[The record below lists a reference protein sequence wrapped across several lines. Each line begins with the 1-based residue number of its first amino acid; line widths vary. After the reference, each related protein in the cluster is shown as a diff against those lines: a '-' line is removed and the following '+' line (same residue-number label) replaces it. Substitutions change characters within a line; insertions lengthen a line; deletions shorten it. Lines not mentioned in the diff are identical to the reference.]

1 MELSKSMLTRLR
13 DIVEK
18 VAMATSLTEALE
30 ILVNETCKAMRTDV
44 CSIYL
49 ADHPR
54 QCYYLMAT
62 RGLKKPRGIA
72 IRLGFDEGVVGAVG
86 RQSEMLNLADI
97 REHPQYKYLPQ
108 LKEGQLKAFLGVPVV
123 YRRQLLGVLVVQ
135 QKEKRLFNETEES
148 FMVTLSM
155 QLAVILSQAQ
165 AKGVFGQYRQSR
177 IKAIPVS
184 QGIAMAYGW
193 QDNSQPSFDSVCE
206 ASAINKDDEK
216 QRLISA
222 LESAAAECRR
232 ISKRFMANSSKESAA
247 IFDLYN
253 HLLNDPQLKK
263 NLFTSIE
270 QGAVA
275 EWAVKTVIEDYVEQF
290 SRLRDLYLRE
300 RGTDL
305 RALGQRLLFHL
316 DDSLTPINQWP
327 ERFILVADELSAS
340 VLAEL
345 PFEQLAGVIV
355 RDGATHSHSA
365 ILIRAMGIPAI
376 MGADVE
382 PSLLHN
388 RLLILD
394 GYRGE
399 VFIEPENLIAQ
410 EYQQII
416 EEENVLSRLA
426 EGTLEQDAILKNGD
440 QVNIYLNAGLSPR
453 YEQQINMGVD
463 GVGLYRTELPFML
476 HNGFPSEDEQKQMY
490 QEVLELFPTKPV
502 VLRTLDIGADKQLP
516 YMPIS
521 EENPSLGWRGIR
533 IMLDQPEIFLIQL
546 RAMLRADHA
555 VGNLRILLPMITSI
569 DEVDEA
575 IILINRARDEVS
587 NLLHQPIKM
596 PQVGV
601 MLEVPSLLFLL
612 PELKKR
618 VDFISIGTNDFTQ
631 YLLAVDRN
639 NTHVATLYDNL
650 HPAVVRFLAMVYE
663 ECRRLNMPIS
673 VCGEMAGQ
681 PLSAMVL
688 IALGYR
694 SLSMS
699 GRSVPRMKYLIR
711 QLDPELMSELA
722 LALLRAETS
731 DSVRLKTSEFM
742 EKNGLGGFV
751 RGGI

>member
-1 MELSKSMLTRLR
+1 MLMRLR
-13 DIVEK
+13 EIVEK
-18 VAMATSLTEALE
+18 VAMATSLTDALE
-30 ILVNETCKAMRTDV
+30 VLVDETCKAMRTDV

-62 RGLKKPRGIA
+62 RGLKKPSGIA

-86 RQSEMLNLADI
+86 RQSEMLNLADA

-108 LKEGQLKAFLGVPVV
+108 LKEEQLKAFLGVPIV

-135 QKEKRLFNETEES
+135 QREKRLFNETEES

-165 AKGVFGQYRQSR
+165 AKGIFGQYRQNR

-184 QGIAMAYGW
+184 QGISMAYGW
-193 QDNSQPSFDSVCE
+193 QDNSQPSFDSISQT
-206 ASAINKDDEK
+206 SAIDIDSEK
-216 QRLISA
+216 QRLIAA
-222 LESAAAECRR
+222 LESATAECRR
-232 ISKRFMANSSKESAA
+232 ISKRFMASSAKESAA

-253 HLLNDPQLKK
+253 HLLSDPQLKK
-263 NLFTSIE
+263 HLFTAIDG
-270 QGAVA
+270 GAAA
-275 EWAVKTVIEDYVEQF
+275 EWAVKTVIENYVEQF

-300 RGTDL
+300 RGADL
-305 RALGQRLLFHL
+305 KALGQRLLFHL
-316 DDSLTPINQWP
+316 DDSLTANEQWP
-327 ERFILVADELSAS
+327 DRFILVADELSAS

-345 PFEQLAGVIV
+345 PMEQLAGVIV

-376 MGADVE
+376 MGADIE

-388 RLLILD
+388 RHLILD

-399 VFIEPENLIAQ
+399 VFIEPENLIIQ

-416 EEENVLSRLA
+416 EEENVISRLA
-426 EGTLEQDAILKNGD
+426 EGTLEQDATLIGGE
-440 QVNIYLNAGLSPR
+440 QIQIHLNAGLSPR
-453 YEQQINMGVD
+453 YEQQINTGVD

-476 HNGFPSEDEQKQMY
+476 HNGFPSEDEQKQLY
-490 QEVLELFPTKPV
+490 KEVLQLFPTKPV

-546 RAMLRADHA
+546 RAMLRANA
-555 VGNLRILLPMITSI
+555 LSGNLRILLPMVTSI
-569 DEVDEA
+569 NEIDEA
-575 IILINRARDEVS
+575 ISLIKRAKEEVS
-587 NLLHQPIKM
+587 QLLGQPVKM
-596 PQVGV
+596 PQIGV

-612 PELKKR
+612 PEIKKR

-639 NTHVATLYDNL
+639 NTHVAALYDNL
-650 HPAVVRFLAMVYE
+650 HPAVIRFLAKVSE
-663 ECRRLNMPIS
+663 ECQRLALPVS

-681 PLSAMVL
+681 PLSAMIL

-711 QLDPELMSELA
+711 QLDPELMTDLVDK
-722 LALLRAETS
+722 LLMAETCEN
-731 DSVRLKTSEFM
+731 VRKEASHFM
-742 EKNGLGGFV
+742 EIHRLGGFV

>member
-1 MELSKSMLTRLR
+1 MLMHLR
-13 DIVEK
+13 EIVEK
-18 VAMATSLTEALE
+18 VAMATSLAEALE
-30 ILVNETCKAMRTDV
+30 VLVNETCEAMQTDV

-49 ADHPR
+49 ADHLH

-62 RGLKKPRGIA
+62 RGLKKPSGIA

-97 REHPQYKYLPQ
+97 REHPEFKYLPQ

-135 QKEKRLFNETEES
+135 QRERRFFSETEES

-165 AKGVFGQYRQSR
+165 TKGIFGQYRQSR

-184 QGIAMAYGW
+184 QGIVMAYGW
-193 QDNSQPSFDSVCE
+193 QDTSQPSFDSICE
-206 ASAINKDDEK
+206 ASALNENDEK
-216 QRLISA
+216 QRLINA
-222 LESAAAECRR
+222 IENAASECRR
-232 ISKRFMANSSKESAA
+232 ISKRFIANSQKESAA

-253 HLLNDPQLKK
+253 HLLHDPQLKK
-263 NLFTSIE
+263 RLFSAIG
-270 QGAVA
+270 QGSVA

-290 SRLRDLYLRE
+290 SRLHDLYLRE
-300 RGTDL
+300 RGADL

-316 DDSLTPINQWP
+316 DDSLTLMDQWP

-340 VLAEL
+340 LLAEIPL
-345 PFEQLAGVIV
+345 EQLAGVIV

-376 MGADVE
+376 MGADID

-388 RLLILD
+388 RFLILD

-399 VFIEPENLIAQ
+399 VFIEPEDIITQ
-410 EYQQII
+410 EYKQII
-416 EEENVLSRLA
+416 AEEDVLSRLA
-426 EGTLEQDAILKNGD
+426 EGALEQEVILKNGE
-440 QVNIYLNAGLSPR
+440 QVHIHLNAGLSPR
-453 YEQQINMGVD
+453 YEQQINIAVD

-476 HNGFPSEDEQKQMY
+476 HNGFPSEDEQKQLY
-490 QEVLELFPTKPV
+490 QEVLQLFSNKPV

-521 EENPSLGWRGIR
+521 EENPCLGWRGIR
-533 IMLDQPEIFLIQL
+533 VMLDQPEIFLIQL
-546 RAMLRADHA
+546 RAMLHA
-555 VGNLRILLPMITSI
+555 NISTQNLRILLPMITSI
-569 DEVDEA
+569 NEVDEA
-575 IILINRARDEVS
+575 ITLIKRAREELSAILDQTV
-587 NLLHQPIKM
+587 PM
-596 PQVGV
+596 PQIGV
-601 MLEVPSLLFLL
+601 MFEVPSLLFLL

-618 VDFISIGTNDFTQ
+618 VDYISIGTNDLTQ

-639 NTHVATLYDNL
+639 NTHVAAIYDNL
-650 HPAVVRFLAMVYE
+650 HPSMIRFLAKVYE
-663 ECRRLNMPIS
+663 ECCRIGMPVS

-681 PLSAMVL
+681 PLGVMAL

-699 GRSVPRMKYLIR
+699 GRSVPRVKYLIR
-711 QLDPELMSELA
+711 GLQPELVKTLVPQ
-722 LALLRAETS
+722 LLEAETS
-731 DSVRLKTSEFM
+731 DAIRQALSLFM

>member
-1 MELSKSMLTRLR
+1 MLTRLR
-13 DIVEK
+13 EIVEK

-30 ILVNETCKAMRTDV
+30 VLVNETCNAMRTDV

-62 RGLKKPRGIA
+62 RGLKKPSGIA

-97 REHPQYKYLPQ
+97 REHPQFKYLPQ
-108 LKEGQLKAFLGVPVV
+108 LKEEQLKAFLGVPVV

-135 QKEKRLFNETEES
+135 QREKRLFNETEES
-148 FMVTLSM
+148 FLVTLSM

-177 IKAIPVS
+177 LKAIAVS
-184 QGIAMAYGW
+184 QGISMAYGW
-193 QDNSQPSFDSVCE
+193 QDSSQPSFDSIRQ
-206 ASAINKDDEK
+206 ASALDGDEEK
-216 QRLISA
+216 QRLVAA
-222 LESAAAECRR
+222 LENAASECRR

-247 IFDLYN
+247 IFDLYS

-263 NLFTSIE
+263 HLFSSIE
-270 QGAVA
+270 QGNVA
-275 EWAVKTVIEDYVEQF
+275 EWAVKTVIENYVEQF

-300 RGTDL
+300 RGADL
-305 RALGQRLLFHL
+305 KALGQRLLFHL
-316 DDSLTPINQWP
+316 DDSLAPTSQWP
-327 ERFILVADELSAS
+327 DRFILVADELSAS

-345 PFEQLAGVIV
+345 PLEQLAGVIV

-376 MGADVE
+376 MGADIE

-399 VFIEPENLIAQ
+399 VFIEPESFIAQ

-416 EEENVLSRLA
+416 EEENVLSELA
-426 EGTLEQDAILKNGD
+426 EGALEQDAVLKNGES
-440 QVNIYLNAGLSPR
+440 VNIYLNAGLSPR
-453 YEQQINMGVD
+453 YEQQINVGVD

-476 HNGFPSEDEQKQMY
+476 HNGFPSEDEQKQLY
-490 QEVLELFPTKPV
+490 REVLQLFSTKPV

-516 YMPIS
+516 YMPIN

-546 RAMLRADHA
+546 RAMFRADQPL
-555 VGNLRILLPMITSI
+555 GNLRILLPMITSI
-569 DEVDEA
+569 DEVDDA
-575 IILINRARDEVS
+575 IKLINRAKDEVS
-587 NLLHQPIKM
+587 QLLKQAIRM
-596 PQVGV
+596 PEIGV

-618 VDFISIGTNDFTQ
+618 IDFISIGTNDFTQ

-650 HPAVVRFLAMVYE
+650 HPSVIRFLARVNE
-663 ECRRLNMPIS
+663 ECRRLDLPIS

-681 PLSAMVL
+681 PVSAMVL

-711 QLDPELMSELA
+711 QLDPNLTADLVPELLA
-722 LALLRAETS
+722 AETS
-731 DSVRLKTSEFM
+731 NGVRRVVGEFM

>member
-1 MELSKSMLTRLR
+1 MLTRLR

-463 GVGLYRTELPFML
+463 GVGLYRTELSFML

-587 NLLHQPIKM
+587 NLLNQPIKM

>member
-1 MELSKSMLTRLR
+1 MLTRLR
-13 DIVEK
+13 EIVEK
-18 VAMATSLTEALE
+18 VAMATSLTDALE
-30 ILVNETCKAMRTDV
+30 VLVDETCKAMRTDV

-62 RGLKKPRGIA
+62 RGLKKPSGIA

-97 REHPQYKYLPQ
+97 REHPQFKYLPQ
-108 LKEGQLKAFLGVPVV
+108 LKEDQLKAFLGVPVV

-135 QKEKRLFNETEES
+135 QREKRLFSETEES

-165 AKGVFGQYRQSR
+165 VKGVFGQYRQSR

-184 QGIAMAYGW
+184 QGIAMANGW
-193 QDNSQPSFDSVCE
+193 QDSSQPSFDSICQ
-206 ASAINKDDEK
+206 ASTLNGDEEK
-216 QRLISA
+216 QRLVNA

-232 ISKRFMANSSKESAA
+232 ISKRFMTSSSKESAA

-263 NLFTSIE
+263 HLFAAIE
-270 QGAVA
+270 NGDVA
-275 EWAVKTVIEDYVEQF
+275 EWAVKTVIDDYVEQF

-300 RGTDL
+300 RGSDL
-305 RALGQRLLFHL
+305 KALGQRLLFHL
-316 DDSLTPINQWP
+316 DDSHTPTNQWP

-345 PFEQLAGVIV
+345 PLDQLVGVIV

-376 MGADVE
+376 MGADIE

-399 VFIEPENLIAQ
+399 VFIEPENLIAH

-426 EGTLEQDAILKNGD
+426 EGALEQDAVLKNGE
-440 QVNIYLNAGLSPR
+440 QVSVYLNAGLSPR
-453 YEQQINMGVD
+453 YEQQINSGVD

-476 HNGFPSEDEQKQMY
+476 HNGFPSEDEQKQLY
-490 QEVLELFPTKPV
+490 QELLQLFPSKPV

-516 YMPIS
+516 YMPIN

-533 IMLDQPEIFLIQL
+533 VMLDQPEIFLIQL
-546 RAMLRADHA
+546 RAMLRADQTI
-555 VGNLRILLPMITSI
+555 GNLRILLPMITSI
-569 DEVDEA
+569 DEVDDA
-575 IILINRARDEVS
+575 IKLINRACDEVS
-587 NLLHQPIKM
+587 LLLKKSIRM
-596 PQVGV
+596 PEIGV

-639 NTHVATLYDNL
+639 NTHVASLYDNL
-650 HPAVVRFLAMVYE
+650 HPSVVRFLAMVSA
-663 ECRRLNMPIS
+663 ECRRLDMPIS

-711 QLDPELMSELA
+711 QLDPKLTSDLVPLLLA
-722 LALLRAETS
+722 AETS
-731 DSVRLKTSEFM
+731 DKVKLEISTFM
-742 EKNGLGGFV
+742 ESNGLGGFV